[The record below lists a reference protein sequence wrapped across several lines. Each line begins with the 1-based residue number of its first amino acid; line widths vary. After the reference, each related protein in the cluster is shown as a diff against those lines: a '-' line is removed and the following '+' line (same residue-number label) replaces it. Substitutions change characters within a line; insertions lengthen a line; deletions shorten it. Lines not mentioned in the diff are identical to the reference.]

1 MLKVKTRYQ
10 KSTRRHSFLTLSGSG
25 VSVPQIG
32 WKTCHKV
39 LCRIFLV
46 TTKTKYCKMKP
57 RYSQLTD
64 SYNIY
69 R

>member
-1 MLKVKTRYQ
+1 MLKAKTQYQ
-10 KSTRRHSFLTLSGSG
+10 KSTRRHSFLTLNGSG

-39 LCRIFLV
+39 LCRIVLV
-46 TTKTKYCKMKP
+46 TTIMKYCNMNL
-57 RYSQLTD
+57 RYSQSTD